1 MSTFTAC
8 TRISVRARTCKC
20 TVIHCACPIVKA
32 RYVWTW
38 RFWNRKIWSIGIYS
52 IDIILNH
59 KLKSTQNNEKLLVNM
74 KKDKI
79 QTCFYINETTSSCL
93 FLQKI
98 INMYTDDTRYVLFVR
113 VTIRSFPH
121 AWLKTWFVTRL
132 TRRLPLVE

>member
-1 MSTFTAC
+1 MSTFTSC

-20 TVIHCACPIVKA
+20 TVIHCACPFVKA

-38 RFWNRKIWSIGIYS
+38 RFCNRIIWSIGIYS
-52 IDIILNH
+52 IDIILNN

-79 QTCFYINETTSSCL
+79 QTCFNINETTSSCL
-93 FLQKI
+93 SLQKI
-98 INMYTDDTRYVLFVR
+98 IIIYTDDTWYVLFVR

-121 AWLKTWFVTRL
+121 SWLITWFVTRL
-132 TRRLPLVE
+132 TRRLH